1 MKKLSVFILSLLSIG
16 SVFAEEQLVELSLP
30 SMNCAVCPITV
41 KKALEKVEGV
51 HFVEITYK
59 TKLVTVKFENTATS
73 IDDLI
78 SVTTNA
84 GFPST
89 LKSEASND

>member
-1 MKKLSVFILSLLSIG
+1 MTLIKEFYNLGQKDFGENYLQ
-16 SVFAEEQLVELSLP
+16 E
-30 SMNCAVCPITV
+30 
-41 KKALEKVEGV
+41 ALEKVEGV
-51 HFVEITYK
+51 HFVEVTYK
-59 TKLVTVKFENTATS
+59 TKLATVKFENTVTS

>member
-1 MKKLSVFILSLLSIG
+1 MKKLTVFLLSVFSISG
-16 SVFAEEQLVELSLP
+16 AFAEEQLVELSLP
-30 SMNCAVCPITV
+30 SMNCAVCPITI

-51 HFVEITYK
+51 HFVEVTYK
-59 TKLVTVKFENTATS
+59 TKLATVKFENTVTS

>member
-1 MKKLSVFILSLLSIG
+1 MKKLTIFLLSLFSIG
-16 SVFAEEQLVELSLP
+16 RVFAEEQLVELSLP

-51 HFVEITYK
+51 HFAEVTYK
-59 TKLVTVKFENTATS
+59 TKLATVKFENTLTS
-73 IDDLI
+73 IDELI
-78 SVTTNA
+78 SATTNA

>member
-1 MKKLSVFILSLLSIG
+1 MKKLSVFLLSLFSIG

-30 SMNCAVCPITV
+30 SMNCSICPITV

-51 HFVEITYK
+51 HFVKVTYK
-59 TKLVTVKFENTATS
+59 TKLATVKFENTVTS
-73 IDDLI
+73 IDALF
-78 SVTTNA
+78 SATTNA

-89 LKSEASND
+89 LKSDAPND

>member
-1 MKKLSVFILSLLSIG
+1 MKKLTVFLLSVFSI
-16 SVFAEEQLVELSLP
+16 SHAFAEEQLVELSIP

-51 HFVEITYK
+51 HFVEVTYK
-59 TKLVTVKFENTATS
+59 TKLATVKFENTITS
-73 IDDLI
+73 IDALI
-78 SVTTNA
+78 SATTNA

-89 LKSEASND
+89 LKSEATND

>member
-1 MKKLSVFILSLLSIG
+1 MKKLTVFLLSLFSIG

-41 KKALEKVEGV
+41 KKALEKVDGV
-51 HFVEITYK
+51 DFVEVTYK
-59 TKLVTVKFENTATS
+59 TKLATVKFENTVTS
-73 IDDLI
+73 IDALI
-78 SVTTNA
+78 SATTNA

-89 LKSEASND
+89 LKSEATND

>member
-1 MKKLSVFILSLLSIG
+1 MKKLSVFLLSLFSIG

-41 KKALEKVEGV
+41 KKALEKVERV
-51 HFVEITYK
+51 HFVEVTYK
-59 TKLVTVKFENTATS
+59 TKLATVKFENTLTS
-73 IDDLI
+73 IDELI
-78 SVTTNA
+78 AATTNA